1 MIKRYEV
8 LAIPKDS
15 YIIGKRFEQK
25 LRNSKTPANVF
36 ERIKTHAEAFE
47 KNNLKHSK
55 EHII

>member
-15 YIIGKRFEQK
+15 YIIKKSFEQE

-36 ERIKTHAEAFE
+36 ERIKAHAEAFE
-47 KNNLKHSK
+47 KNNLKNSK
-55 EHII
+55 DII